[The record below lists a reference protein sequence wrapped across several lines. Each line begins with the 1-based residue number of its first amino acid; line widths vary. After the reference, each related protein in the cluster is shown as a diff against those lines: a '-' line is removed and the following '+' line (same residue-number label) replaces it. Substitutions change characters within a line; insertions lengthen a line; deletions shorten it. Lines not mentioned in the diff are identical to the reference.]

1 MKYLDVPMSI
11 YEFKEAIKN
20 LVLHEAPGL
29 NRVSLNSIK
38 GLNHENKKILFE
50 IRSVLFWI
58 IRAKLMNGNLV
69 TLKYYQRNEI
79 YPTQT
84 TGEESIC

>member
-1 MKYLDVPMSI
+1 MSF

-50 IRSVLFWI
+50 ICSVLF
-58 IRAKLMNGNLV
+58 
-69 TLKYYQRNEI
+69 
-79 YPTQT
+79 
-84 TGEESIC
+84 